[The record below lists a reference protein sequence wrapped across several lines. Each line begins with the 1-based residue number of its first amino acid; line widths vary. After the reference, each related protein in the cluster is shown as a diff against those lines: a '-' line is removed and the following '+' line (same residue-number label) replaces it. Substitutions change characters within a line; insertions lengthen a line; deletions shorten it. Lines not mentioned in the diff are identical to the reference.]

1 MEIKSHIITIKKKK
15 IWSCEQINALLCNRM
30 LNIIWYYYLRRAIV
44 SHAIKEFDVTATSPS
59 LLALIVDLL
68 NIHVHMHFIN

>member
-1 MEIKSHIITIKKKK
+1 
-15 IWSCEQINALLCNRM
+15 M

-68 NIHVHMHFIN
+68 NIHMHFIN

>member
-1 MEIKSHIITIKKKK
+1 MEIKNHIITIKKKRYGHANK
-15 IWSCEQINALLCNRM
+15 SMHLLCNRM

-59 LLALIVDLL
+59 LLVLIVDLL
-68 NIHVHMHFIN
+68 NIHSMHFIN